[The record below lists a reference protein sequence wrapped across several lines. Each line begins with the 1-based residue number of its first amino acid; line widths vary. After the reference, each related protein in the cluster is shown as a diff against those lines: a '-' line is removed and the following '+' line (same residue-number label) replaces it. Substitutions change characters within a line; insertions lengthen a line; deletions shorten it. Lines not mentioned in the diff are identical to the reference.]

1 MAGDRFRM
9 MPLGKMLAYAL
20 IVEVYNLVVTMFDY
34 YLRTGSAFGNRN
46 RVEILYMFMY
56 NMIPDFII
64 IFLTF
69 MIVFYSPSGRL
80 YGKHLAVKIAADIIC
95 VGVVSFLVN
104 KVTYAIYTCFNP
116 ELTIDW
122 AAVLMNSTLILL
134 ITEILY
140 YTYNY
145 KKTLTEAEENR
156 RLALQ
161 YQYDVLKAQI
171 NPHFLFNSLNI
182 LYSLTG
188 TDPERSRDFI
198 LSLSKMYRCVMSR
211 QDKQLTTLME
221 EIDFLKAYVS
231 VLEVRYYDQLRIEI
245 TGEENA
251 AGHSVVPSTLQLL
264 VENAVKHN
272 VVSTKNPM
280 TVTICIGID
289 GICVS
294 NPIRFREPESR
305 TGIGLNYI
313 RKQYALY
320 GKHISVKDSGDV
332 FIVKVPFV

>member
-1 MAGDRFRM
+1 MGNRLRT
-9 MPLGKMLAYAL
+9 MPLGKMLVYAL
-20 IVEVYNLVVTMFDY
+20 VVEVYNLVVTMFDY
-34 YLRTGSAFGNRN
+34 YLRTGSVFGNRS
-46 RVEILYMFMY
+46 RMEILYMFMY

-64 IFLTF
+64 ILLTF
-69 MIVFYSPSGRL
+69 LIVFRFPAGKI
-80 YGKHLAVKIAADIIC
+80 YGKHLAVKIAADIVS
-95 VGVVSFLVN
+95 VGIVSFLVN
-104 KVTYAIYTCFNP
+104 KATYAIYTSFNP
-116 ELTIDW
+116 DLTIDW

-134 ITEILY
+134 VTEILY
-140 YTYNY
+140 YVYNY

-161 YQYDVLKAQI
+161 YRYDVLKAQI

-188 TDPERSRDFI
+188 SDPERSREFI

-211 QDKQLTTLME
+211 QDKQLTSLME

-231 VLEVRYYDQLRIEI
+231 VLEMRYYEQLRIEI

-251 AGHSVVPSTLQLL
+251 SGHSVVPSTLQLL

-272 VVSTKNPM
+272 VVSTREPM
-280 TVTICIGID
+280 TVTICIGTE

-313 RKQYALY
+313 RRQYALY
-320 GKHISVKDSGDV
+320 GKSVSVTNSGDV
-332 FIVKVPFV
+332 FTVEVPFL